1 MNYEAIP
8 EELRN
13 YNNWICWRAEPDP
26 RKDDPAHIS
35 KKPIDPKTG
44 GLASSTDSSTWTD
57 FDTAVSASGKYSGIG
72 FVFTD
77 SPFFGV
83 DIDKRGDDI
92 RAYRSGDMNNI
103 IGTFISTLGSYTE
116 LSQSGN
122 GIHII
127 CRGSLPEGRRRKGD
141 VEMYD
146 TGRFFVMTGNPL
158 GNYPVSDCTEKIKSL
173 HAEYL
178 AQNEQKRS
186 SVPAVPSRGYNYP
199 MNIEERLQR
208 ARSGSNGEKFSALM
222 AGDFEDYYSSQSEA
236 DLALCNMLVFW
247 LGRDETAVDS
257 VFRSS
262 GLMRDKW
269 DRKQSGSTYGA
280 LTVRKAVTECAAV
293 FGERPAEPGY
303 HITISGESKDIGQIR
318 YKQDDTGNAQRLTD
332 LYGERLRYC
341 YQNKLWYYWTGKVW
355 AADNTGTIDRI
366 ADDSLQAMEKEAM
379 IYVEDPD
386 ALKKFQ
392 KHIHSSRSSKA
403 KTAMKKEFQHKVP
416 ITQDQFNRDWYYFN
430 TQDGMIDLRT
440 CSMVPHDKD
449 RYINRI
455 SGTGISTDDCPVWKN
470 FLDTILG
477 NDRELV
483 RFVQKALGYSLSG
496 TNAEQCFF
504 FLLGSGSNGK
514 STMMDIIRK
523 VFGEYAANAQAETIM
538 IKGTAAAGA
547 ARSDIARLKDVRLLT
562 VSEPEEGS
570 RLNESLMKQFVGG
583 DPLTTRFN
591 YGIDFEY
598 VPCLVPWIPTNYKP
612 IIRGTDQGIWRRI
625 RIIPFRVE
633 IPDSKKDKQLP
644 AKLARE
650 LPMIANWVLDGYKLY
665 RSEGLHPPAVVS
677 DAVREYRREMDVVSS
692 FITECCILGQGSEK
706 SSVLYAVYI
715 RWAETNN
722 EFKLSHRRF
731 SAELAKKDGIEKVR
745 SDGMIYKGIT
755 ILDEYKY
762 E

>member
-1 MNYEAIP
+1 
-8 EELRN
+8 
-13 YNNWICWRAEPDP
+13 
-26 RKDDPAHIS
+26 
-35 KKPIDPKTG
+35 
-44 GLASSTDSSTWTD
+44 
-57 FDTAVSASGKYSGIG
+57 
-72 FVFTD
+72 
-77 SPFFGV
+77 
-83 DIDKRGDDI
+83 
-92 RAYRSGDMNNI
+92 
-103 IGTFISTLGSYTE
+103 
-116 LSQSGN
+116 
-122 GIHII
+122 
-127 CRGSLPEGRRRKGD
+127 
-141 VEMYD
+141 
-146 TGRFFVMTGNPL
+146 
-158 GNYPVSDCTEKIKSL
+158 
-173 HAEYL
+173 
-178 AQNEQKRS
+178 
-186 SVPAVPSRGYNYP
+186 
-199 MNIEERLQR
+199 
-208 ARSGSNGEKFSALM
+208 
-222 AGDFEDYYSSQSEA
+222 
-236 DLALCNMLVFW
+236 
-247 LGRDETAVDS
+247 
-257 VFRSS
+257 
-262 GLMRDKW
+262 
-269 DRKQSGSTYGA
+269 
-280 LTVRKAVTECAAV
+280 
-293 FGERPAEPGY
+293 
-303 HITISGESKDIGQIR
+303 
-318 YKQDDTGNAQRLTD
+318 
-332 LYGERLRYC
+332 
-341 YQNKLWYYWTGKVW
+341 
-355 AADNTGTIDRI
+355 
-366 ADDSLQAMEKEAM
+366 
-379 IYVEDPD
+379 
-386 ALKKFQ
+386 
-392 KHIHSSRSSKA
+392 
-403 KTAMKKEFQHKVP
+403 MKKEFQHKVP
-416 ITQDQFNRDWYYFN
+416 ITQDQFNREWYYFN

-477 NDRELV
+477 NDRELM

-731 SAELAKKDGIEKVR
+731 SAELMKKDGIEKVR

-755 ILDEYKY
+755 ILDEYRY